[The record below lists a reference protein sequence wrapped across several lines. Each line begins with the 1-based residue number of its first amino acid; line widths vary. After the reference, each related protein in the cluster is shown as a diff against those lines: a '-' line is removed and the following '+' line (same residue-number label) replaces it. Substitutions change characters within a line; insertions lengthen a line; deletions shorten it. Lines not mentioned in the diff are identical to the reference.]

1 MTPFEVCKREIVK
14 MMSKEKKLIR
24 ELKEIQKLKMEVLL
38 ILAKET
44 NNENV

>member
-1 MTPFEVCKREIVK
+1 MTPFEECKREIIK

-38 ILAKET
+38 ILASERG
-44 NNENV
+44 EE

>member
-1 MTPFEVCKREIVK
+1 MTPFEECRREIVK

-38 ILAKET
+38 VLASGRGE
-44 NNENV
+44 E